1 MQQLLRFSTD
11 ALPER
16 DRIAIWAEVFGRYIV
31 KAQVETVG
39 GSAFSQNATLR
50 SLPGLSLAAMSSSGF
65 RASRTSEL
73 IADGNDNLSL
83 VIIIA
88 GTTEYRQLGR
98 EALVSRHEAVL
109 LSNSDEGARL
119 SPGASRSLMISAPR
133 KTIAQVVGDP
143 EATVCRP
150 LPRAEVLRLLI
161 SYVQSTD
168 GLSLASPGLGQAF
181 ATHLQDLMVLA
192 IGATSDGEEV
202 PRGRGRRAARLV

>member
-119 SPGASRSLMISAPR
+119 TRASRPR
-133 KTIAQVVGDP
+133 DRKST
-143 EATVCRP
+143 
-150 LPRAEVLRLLI
+150 RLN
-161 SYVQSTD
+161 SS
-168 GLSLASPGLGQAF
+168 
-181 ATHLQDLMVLA
+181 H
-192 IGATSDGEEV
+192 
-202 PRGRGRRAARLV
+202 